1 MNNGGK
7 QFLIDPK
14 KFKQMDTNKIL
25 KADYLDIVFDGR
37 NKEYGSYELRRNY
50 ARRVGRSLVFMGSLC
65 IALIGYAALNM
76 SMKPTVVPLAN
87 EKVITL
93 VTPPP
98 IDPVKPVQPT
108 PPPPPPPPVKPMQ
121 RFTTPVIRTD
131 EQVDEKELPP
141 PVREVV
147 VAGPRNQDGDSTG
160 VDPVIE
166 APGNGPVPVKT
177 PPPAAIPTYV
187 DQMPTAGYNM
197 NDYLSKNLMYPAV
210 ARENNIE
217 GRTLVTFVVNEDG
230 SVTNVKVNRPIG
242 GGLDEEAMRVV
253 SAMPKW
259 RPGKQNGIPVK
270 VYFTLP
276 INFKLAN

>member
-1 MNNGGK
+1 
-7 QFLIDPK
+7 
-14 KFKQMDTNKIL
+14 MDTNKIL
-25 KADYLDIVFDGR
+25 KADYLDLIFDGR
-37 NKEYGSYELRRNY
+37 NKDYGSYELRRNY
-50 ARRVGRSLVFMGSLC
+50 ARRVGRSLMVMGSLC
-65 IALIGYAALNM
+65 VALIGYAALNM
-76 SMKPTVVPLAN
+76 SMKTTVAPLPN
-87 EKVITL
+87 ERVITL

-98 IDPVKPVQPT
+98 PIEPVKPKIL

-121 RFTTPVIRTD
+121 RFTPPVIRND
-131 EQVDEKELPP
+131 QQVHETEVPP
-141 PVREVV
+141 PVREVI
-147 VAGPRNQDGDSTG
+147 VAGPRNQDGDSAG

-166 APGNGPVPVKT
+166 APGNGPVVIKT

-187 DQMPTAGYNM
+187 DQMPAPGYNM
-197 NDYLSKNLMYPAV
+197 NDYLSKNLVYPAV

-217 GRTLVTFVVNEDG
+217 GRTLVTFIVNEDG
-230 SVTNVKVNRPIG
+230 SVANVRVNRPVG